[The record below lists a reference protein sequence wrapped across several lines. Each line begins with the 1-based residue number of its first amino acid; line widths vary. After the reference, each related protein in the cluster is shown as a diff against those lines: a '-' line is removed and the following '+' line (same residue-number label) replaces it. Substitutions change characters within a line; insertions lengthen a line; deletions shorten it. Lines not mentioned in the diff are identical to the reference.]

1 MILRMTG
8 LIDDCD
14 ADSYRI
20 VQPLVESDIE
30 FSNKLAAEGYFVVPF
45 VAPVETGYHRE
56 TEYWYINKKHRRA
69 FEKLADDPCAIN
81 MMIRRL
87 LFLCY
92 Q

>member
-1 MILRMTG
+1 MIQILTG

-20 VQPLVESDIE
+20 IQPLVESDVM
-30 FSNKLAAEGYFVVPF
+30 FANKLVAEGYFVVPF
-45 VAPVETGYHRE
+45 VSPIKTGYYRE
-56 TEYWYINKKHRRA
+56 TEYWYIHKKHRRA

-92 Q
+92 